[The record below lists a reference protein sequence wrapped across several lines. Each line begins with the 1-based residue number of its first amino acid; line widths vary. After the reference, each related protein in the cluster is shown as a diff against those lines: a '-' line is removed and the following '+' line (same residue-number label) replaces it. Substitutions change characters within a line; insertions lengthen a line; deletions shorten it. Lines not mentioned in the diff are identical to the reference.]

1 MEALSRAPR
10 SAAEY
15 CRCMASIAV
24 LVNGPPGAG
33 KSTMAGE
40 LAREL
45 GVPLISKDL
54 LKEAMADQVIT
65 QLPTTGLGA
74 IASEAMWRLAALVGG
89 GVVVDSFWYVGR
101 DEGHLATGLA
111 TAGVQDAVELWC
123 TADIAV
129 MRQRFHTRAR
139 HPAHH
144 DDDRAEE
151 WERLVRSAV
160 PVSGFPV
167 IGVATDSSVDVAALA
182 VAVLD
187 RLPALRR

>member
-1 MEALSRAPR
+1 V
-10 SAAEY
+10 
-15 CRCMASIAV
+15 ASIAV

-40 LAREL
+40 LARHL

-54 LKEAMADQVIT
+54 LKEAMADQVISR
-65 QLPTTGLGA
+65 LPTTGLGA
-74 IASEAMWRLAALVGG
+74 IASEAMWRLAALVDG

-101 DEGHLATGLA
+101 DERHLRAGLV
-111 TAGVQDAVELWC
+111 TAGVGDAVELWC

-129 MRQRFHTRAR
+129 MRERFRTRAR

-144 DDDRAEE
+144 DVDRSDE
-151 WERLVRSAV
+151 WERMVHNAR

-167 IGVATDSSVDVAALA
+167 IGVATDVPVDVPALA
-182 VAVLD
+182 AVVLE
-187 RLPALRR
+187 RLPELRG

>member
-1 MEALSRAPR
+1 
-10 SAAEY
+10 
-15 CRCMASIAV
+15 MATIAV

-40 LAREL
+40 LAAQL

-65 QLPTTGLGA
+65 RLPTTGLGA
-74 IASEAMWRLAALVGG
+74 IASEAMWRLAALVDG

-101 DEGHLATGLA
+101 DQGHLSTGLA
-111 TAGVQDAVELWC
+111 TAGVEDAVELWC

-129 MRQRFHTRAR
+129 MRERFHKRAR

-144 DDDRAEE
+144 DDDRSDE
-151 WERLVRSAV
+151 WERLVRNAK

-167 IGVATDSSVDVAALA
+167 IAVATDVPVDVPHLAA
-182 VAVLD
+182 AVLE
-187 RLPALRR
+187 RLPALRA

>member
-1 MEALSRAPR
+1 MRER
-10 SAAEY
+10 SGGTYRRTVAT
-15 CRCMASIAV
+15 IAV

-33 KSTMAGE
+33 KSTLAGE
-40 LAREL
+40 LAAQL

-54 LKEAMADQVIT
+54 LKEAMADQVIS

-74 IASEAMWRLAALVGG
+74 IASDAMWRLASLIDG

-101 DEGHLATGLA
+101 DERHLSTGLA
-111 TAGVQDAVELWC
+111 VAGVSDAVELWC
-123 TADIAV
+123 TAGIAV
-129 MRQRFHTRAR
+129 MRERFRTRAR

-144 DDDRAEE
+144 DDDRIEE
-151 WERLVRSAV
+151 WEQLVRAAA

-167 IGVATDSSVDVAALA
+167 IEVSTDSPVDVAALSS
-182 VAVLD
+182 AVLE

>member
-1 MEALSRAPR
+1 M
-10 SAAEY
+10 
-15 CRCMASIAV
+15 AV

-65 QLPTTGLGA
+65 RLPTSGLGA
-74 IASEAMWRLAALVGG
+74 IASEAMWQLAALVEG

-101 DEGHLATGLA
+101 DERHLANGLE
-111 TAGVQDAVELWC
+111 TAGVRDAVELWC

-129 MRQRFHTRAR
+129 MRERFHTRAR

-151 WERLVRSAV
+151 WERMVRSAT
-160 PVSGFPV
+160 PISGFPV
-167 IGVATDSSVDVAALA
+167 INVATDTPVDVPALA
-182 VAVLD
+182 MAVLK
-187 RLPALRR
+187 RLPALRG